1 MLVGPNSPIGNFS
14 LITIAE
20 HQMGYIM
27 RLIDLWRSNEA
38 DSIVPKKNASE
49 KFNSEVKNAMGKTVW
64 VSGCQSWYIDKFG
77 NPAMWPWS
85 YERFRDEMKE
95 PDLTEFDIRTS

>member
-1 MLVGPNSPIGNFS
+1 
-14 LITIAE
+14 
-20 HQMGYIM
+20 
-27 RLIDLWRSNEA
+27 
-38 DSIVPKKNASE
+38 
-49 KFNSEVKNAMGKTVW
+49 VW